1 MDCLAGAY
9 SRRRTGNRIAGP
21 QGAGPEPVAN
31 RPTPNLET
39 VDGPGGFAQ
48 GRAPRGPAQHA
59 TIKDV
64 AREAGVS
71 VGTVS
76 RVLNANKTVSSDIKN
91 RVERAI
97 AALNYAPNSFA
108 QGMRSGA
115 KRSVG
120 IILRD
125 ITVPALATF
134 VKSAQNV
141 FHEAGY
147 TLVVGASEDR
157 PKREVELLESL
168 CRRLDGL
175 IMTSACEADTELTE
189 LRNALPIPIVLMDR
203 EAPPHIDSVTIAQRD
218 GMARAVT
225 HLLDLGH
232 KRIAL
237 VTGSTTVLSGRERIG
252 GYVDAHRQRGLT
264 PDPVLICADSFTAD
278 YAYMAVS
285 SLLLS
290 ANRPTAI
297 VAGGVAMLPGILRA
311 VSTEGLRIPH
321 DISVIGCG
329 DFDLAELMTPPVTV
343 IRWSYSQVG
352 EASAKLILD
361 RIHNPGAPRRQ
372 LRFPTELLIR
382 GSCASPP
389 PPS

>member
-1 MDCLAGAY
+1 MEKKKPA
-9 SRRRTGNRIAGP
+9 SKK
-21 QGAGPEPVAN
+21 
-31 RPTPNLET
+31 
-39 VDGPGGFAQ
+39 DGVRSASQP
-48 GRAPRGPAQHA
+48 A

-64 AREAGVS
+64 AREARVA

-76 RVLNANKTVSSDIKN
+76 RVLNGHKTVSPEIKE
-91 RVERAI
+91 RVDRAI
-97 AALNYAPNSFA
+97 ATLSYAPNSFA

-147 TLVVGASEDR
+147 TLVLGASEDR
-157 PKREVELLESL
+157 PKREGELLESL

-175 IMTSACEADTELTE
+175 IMTSACEENTQLTE
-189 LRNALPIPIVLMDR
+189 LRTVFNIPIVLMDR
-203 EAPPHIDSVTIAQRD
+203 EAPPNIDSVTIAQRD
-218 GMARAVT
+218 GMARAVS

-237 VTGSTTVLSGRERIG
+237 VTGPTTVLSGRERVG
-252 GYVDAHRQRGLT
+252 GYVDAHRARGLT
-264 PDPVLICADSFTAD
+264 PDPELICSDNFTAN

-285 SLLLS
+285 SLLLGT
-290 ANRPTAI
+290 NRPTAV
-297 VAGGVAMLPGILRA
+297 VAGGVAMLPGILKA
-311 VSTEGLRIPH
+311 VSTEGLRIPQ

-329 DFDLAELMTPPVTV
+329 DSDLAELMNPPITV
-343 IRWSYSQVG
+343 IRWSYGAVG
-352 EASAKLILD
+352 EASAKMILD
-361 RIHNPGAPRRQ
+361 RIQNPALPRRQ

-382 GSCASPP
+382 ASCAPP
-389 PPS
+389 PG

>member
-1 MDCLAGAY
+1 MEHKKPA
-9 SRRRTGNRIAGP
+9 SRRGVR
-21 QGAGPEPVAN
+21 GASQP
-31 RPTPNLET
+31 
-39 VDGPGGFAQ
+39 
-48 GRAPRGPAQHA
+48 A

-76 RVLNANKTVSSDIKN
+76 RVLNAHKTVSPDIKE
-91 RVERAI
+91 RVDRAI
-97 AALNYAPNSFA
+97 ATLNYAPNSFA

-134 VKSAQNV
+134 VKSVQNV
-141 FHEAGY
+141 LHEAGY

-157 PKREVELLESL
+157 PKREGELLESL

-175 IMTSACEADTELTE
+175 IMTSAGEENTQLTE
-189 LRNALPIPIVLMDR
+189 LRSVFKIPVVLMDR
-203 EAPPHIDSVTIAQRD
+203 EAPPDIDSVTIAQRD
-218 GMARAVT
+218 GMARAVA

-232 KRIAL
+232 RRIAL
-237 VTGSTTVLSGRERIG
+237 VTGSTSVLSGRERVG
-252 GYVDAHRQRGLT
+252 GYVDAHRERDLT
-264 PDPVLICADSFTAD
+264 PDPALICSDSFTAD
-278 YAYMAVS
+278 YAYMAIS
-285 SLLLS
+285 SLLLGPD
-290 ANRPTAI
+290 RPTAV
-297 VAGGVAMLPGILRA
+297 VAGGVAMLPGILKA
-311 VSTEGLRIPH
+311 VSTEGLRIPQ

-329 DFDLAELMTPPVTV
+329 DSDLAELMNPPITV
-343 IRWSYSQVG
+343 IRWSYSAVG

-361 RIHNPGAPRRQ
+361 RIHNPALPRRQ

-382 GSCASPP
+382 ASCARPP
-389 PPS
+389 G

>member
-1 MDCLAGAY
+1 MDHAP
-9 SRRRTGNRIAGP
+9 SSKT
-21 QGAGPEPVAN
+21 
-31 RPTPNLET
+31 T
-39 VDGPGGFAQ
+39 
-48 GRAPRGPAQHA
+48 APRRAAHPA

-76 RVLNANKTVSSDIKN
+76 RVLNAHKSVSPEIKG
-91 RVERAI
+91 RVEQAI
-97 AALNYAPNSFA
+97 AALNYMPNSFA
-108 QGMRSGA
+108 QGMRSNA

-134 VKSAQNV
+134 VKSAQNI

-147 TLVVGASEDR
+147 TLIVGASEDR

-175 IMTSACEADTELTE
+175 IMTSACEENTQLEE
-189 LRNALPIPIVLMDR
+189 LRNVFDIPIVLMDR
-203 EAPPHIDSVTIAQRD
+203 EAPPNIDSVTIAQRD
-218 GMARAVT
+218 GMYRAVK
-225 HLLDLGH
+225 HLIGLGH

-237 VTGSTTVLSGRERIG
+237 VTGSTTVLSGRERVG
-252 GYVDAHRQRGLT
+252 GYIDAYRDAGLT
-264 PDPVLICADSFTAD
+264 HDPALICSDNFTPD

-285 SLLLS
+285 SLLLD
-290 ANRPTAI
+290 NDRPTAV
-297 VAGGVAMLPGILRA
+297 VAGGVAMLAGILRA
-311 VSTEGLRIPH
+311 VSTEGLRIPQ

-329 DFDLAELMTPPVTV
+329 DSDLAELMNPPITV
-343 IRWSYSQVG
+343 IRWDYTAVG

-361 RIHNPGAPRRQ
+361 RIQNPEIPRRR
-372 LRFPTELLIR
+372 LRFPTELRIR
-382 GSCASPP
+382 ASCAPP
-389 PPS
+389 PG

>member
-1 MDCLAGAY
+1 MDDTPSARGGP
-9 SRRRTGNRIAGP
+9 SRTS
-21 QGAGPEPVAN
+21 
-31 RPTPNLET
+31 
-39 VDGPGGFAQ
+39 
-48 GRAPRGPAQHA
+48 APHP

-64 AREAGVS
+64 ARKAGVS

-76 RVLNANKTVSSDIKN
+76 RVLNAHKTVGPDIKE

-157 PKREVELLESL
+157 PKREIELLESL
-168 CRRLDGL
+168 SRRLDGL
-175 IMTSACEADTELTE
+175 IMTSACEENTQLTD
-189 LRNALPIPIVLMDR
+189 LRNAFDIPIVLLDR
-203 EAPPHIDSVTIAQRD
+203 EAPANIDSVTIAQRD
-218 GMARAVT
+218 GMSRAVA

-232 KRIAL
+232 ERIAL
-237 VTGSTTVLSGRERIG
+237 VTGSTTVLSGRERVG
-252 GYVDAHRQRGLT
+252 GYVDAHRARGLT
-264 PDPVLICADSFTAD
+264 PDPALICSDSFTAD

-285 SLLLS
+285 SLLLG
-290 ANRPTAI
+290 ANRPTAV
-297 VAGGVAMLPGILRA
+297 VAGGVAMLPGILKA

-329 DFDLAELMTPPVTV
+329 DSDLAELMNPPITV
-343 IRWSYSQVG
+343 IRWSYSAVG

-361 RIHNPGAPRRQ
+361 RIQDPDIPRRQ

-382 GSCASPP
+382 ASCARPP
-389 PPS
+389 G

>member
-1 MDCLAGAY
+1 VKTFHQL
-9 SRRRTGNRIAGP
+9 
-21 QGAGPEPVAN
+21 
-31 RPTPNLET
+31 RPFRET
-39 VDGPGGFAQ
+39 VMESGASPKGGA
-48 GRAPRGPAQHA
+48 AKTAAALP

-76 RVLNANKTVSSDIKN
+76 RVLNSHKTVSPEIKS
-91 RVERAI
+91 RVENAI

-141 FHEAGY
+141 FQEAGY

-168 CRRLDGL
+168 SRRLDGL
-175 IMTSACEADTELTE
+175 IMTSACEENPHLTD
-189 LRNALPIPIVLMDR
+189 LRNAVNIPIVLMDR
-203 EAPPHIDSVTIAQRD
+203 EAPPHIDSVLIAQRD
-218 GMARAVT
+218 GMHRAVSY
-225 HLLDLGH
+225 LLDLGH

-237 VTGSTTVLSGRERIG
+237 VTGSTTVLSGRERVA
-252 GYVDAHRQRGLT
+252 GYIEAHRERGLT
-264 PDPVLICADSFTAD
+264 PASELICCSSFTAD

-285 SLLLS
+285 SLLLG
-290 ANRPTAI
+290 ANRPTAV

-311 VSTEGLRIPH
+311 VSTEGLRIPQ

-329 DFDLAELMTPPVTV
+329 DSDLAELMNPPITV
-343 IRWSYSQVG
+343 IRWSYSAVG

-361 RIHNPGAPRRQ
+361 RIQNPETPRRQ
-372 LRFPTELLIR
+372 LRFPTELAIR
-382 GSCASPP
+382 RSCAAPP
-389 PPS
+389 

>member
-1 MDCLAGAY
+1 MDSKAPR
-9 SRRRTGNRIAGP
+9 SP
-21 QGAGPEPVAN
+21 
-31 RPTPNLET
+31 
-39 VDGPGGFAQ
+39 
-48 GRAPRGPAQHA
+48 RAPRTPQQLP

-64 AREAGVS
+64 ARQAGVS

-76 RVLNANKTVSSDIKN
+76 RVLNGNQTVSPDIKAK
-91 RVERAI
+91 VENAI
-97 AALNYAPNSFA
+97 AGLNYAPNSFA
-108 QGMRSGA
+108 QGMRSGT

-125 ITVPALATF
+125 ITVPALANF

-141 FHEAGY
+141 LREAGF

-168 CRRLDGL
+168 SRRLDGL
-175 IMTSACEADTELTE
+175 IMTSACEENAPLTE
-189 LRNALPIPIVLMDR
+189 LRNSLNIPVVLMDR
-203 EAPPHIDSVTIAQRD
+203 EAPPHIDSVLIAQRD
-218 GMARAVT
+218 GMHRAVS

-237 VTGSTTVLSGRERIG
+237 VTGSTTVLSGRERVG
-252 GYVDAHRQRGLT
+252 GFVDAHRERGLT
-264 PDPVLICADSFTAD
+264 PAPELTCSDSFTAD

-285 SLLLS
+285 SLLLG
-290 ANRPTAI
+290 ANRPTAV
-297 VAGGVAMLPGILRA
+297 VAGGVAMLPGILKA

-329 DFDLAELMTPPVTV
+329 DSDLAELMNPPITV
-343 IRWSYSQVG
+343 IRWSYSAVG
-352 EASAKLILD
+352 EACAKLVLD
-361 RIHNPGAPRRQ
+361 RIKSPDMPRRQ

-382 GSCASPP
+382 NSCAPP
-389 PPS
+389 PR

>member
-1 MDCLAGAY
+1 MDSAAPKAR
-9 SRRRTGNRIAGP
+9 SQKKRKKP
-21 QGAGPEPVAN
+21 QS
-31 RPTPNLET
+31 
-39 VDGPGGFAQ
+39 
-48 GRAPRGPAQHA
+48 

-64 AREAGVS
+64 ARRAGVS

-76 RVLNANKTVSSDIKN
+76 RVLNGNKTVGPEIKAQ
-91 RVERAI
+91 VESAI
-97 AALNYAPNSFA
+97 AALNFAPNSFA
-108 QGMRSGA
+108 QGMRSGT

-141 FHEAGY
+141 FQEAGY

-168 CRRLDGL
+168 SRRLDGL
-175 IMTSACEADTELTE
+175 IMTSACEENAHLTE
-189 LRNALPIPIVLMDR
+189 YRNSLSLPIVLMDR
-203 EAPPHIDSVTIAQRD
+203 EAPAHIDSVLIAQRE
-218 GMARAVT
+218 GMYRAVT

-237 VTGSTTVLSGRERIG
+237 VTGSPTVLSGRERVG
-252 GYVDAHRQRGLT
+252 GFLDAYRDRGLT
-264 PDPVLICADSFTAD
+264 PAPELICSDSFTAD

-290 ANRPTAI
+290 AARPTAV
-297 VAGGVAMLPGILRA
+297 VAGGVAMLSGILRA
-311 VSTEGLRIPH
+311 ISTEGLRIPQ

-329 DFDLAELMTPPVTV
+329 DSDLAELMNPPITV
-343 IRWSYSQVG
+343 IRWSYSAVG

-361 RIHNPGAPRRQ
+361 RIQSPSAPRRQ

-382 GSCASPP
+382 KSCAPP
-389 PPS
+389 PA